1 MDYESIQN
9 LHAGDHF
16 NFKGLEWVV
25 LDPDTDEGGVLA
37 ITADIWKRNV
47 PFNQRCFD
55 GCNNWCKSILRN
67 DLSEL
72 KQKIGVD
79 NLLPHTVDLVADNG
93 DKLYG
98 TLDEMVFLLTCDE
111 CRKYRDVMPK
121 YDSWI
126 WTCTPWTAVSTGVA
140 HIVRGVSFD
149 GSLNDFTANNGY
161 GGVAP
166 ACIFD
171 PRHLKLRLSAQ
182 FVELPTQDK

>member
-25 LDPDTDEGGVLA
+25 LDPDKEGGVLA

-47 PFNQRCFD
+47 PFNRKYFD
-55 GCNNWCKSILRN
+55 GCNNWCRSILRD
-67 DLSEL
+67 DLYEL
-72 KQKIGVD
+72 KQEIGVD

-111 CRKYRDVMPK
+111 YRKYRNLIPQ
-121 YDSWI
+121 YYGWI
-126 WTCTPWTAVSTGVA
+126 WTSTPWYCGDKDSDTGAVGYVRLVNAGGQLNCGAYGSGV
-140 HIVRGVSFD
+140 
-149 GSLNDFTANNGY
+149 
-161 GGVAP
+161 VAP
-166 ACIFD
+166 ACILN
-171 PRHLKLRLSAQ
+171 PAALNLRQRMAY
-182 FVELPTQDK
+182 VEEVSE

>member
-25 LDPDTDEGGVLA
+25 LDPNKEGGVLA

-55 GCNNWCKSILRN
+55 GCNNWRGSILRN

-161 GGVAP
+161 GGVAQ

-182 FVELPTQDK
+182 FVESPTQDD